1 MEMEGLFLAYL
12 FLEVISLNFR
22 IGRTTSFHRYWN
34 ARRSQYDAVDPSP
47 TPPQFFLAREVDM
60 YHVP

>member
-12 FLEVISLNFR
+12 FLDGNIPELADRQKHELS
-22 IGRTTSFHRYWN
+22 
-34 ARRSQYDAVDPSP
+34 VDRLPM
-47 TPPQFFLAREVDM
+47 PPQFFLAREVDM